1 VITVGHAKIAVNAM
15 AQAVSTYGAAIERC
29 VPRIR
34 GYNGAGFK
42 GVGCLES
49 FHIPLSSAFIW
60 NPADLWF
67 ATVLEVGKGP
77 QEEKSG

>member
-1 VITVGHAKIAVNAM
+1 M
-15 AQAVSTYGAAIERC
+15 AQRLKGASQASGGTM
-29 VPRIR
+29 VQV
-34 GYNGAGFK
+34 FK

-77 QEEKSG
+77 QEEKSGQG

>member
-1 VITVGHAKIAVNAM
+1 MVQV
-15 AQAVSTYGAAIERC
+15 
-29 VPRIR
+29 
-34 GYNGAGFK
+34 FK

-77 QEEKSG
+77 QEEKSGQG